1 MTHLDLRDKFTQFWQ
16 ARGHKEVPSIPLV
29 PENDPTT
36 LFTGSGMQQLIPY
49 LMGQPHPLGGE
60 LYNIQRS
67 FRTQDIEKVGD
78 NRHTTFFEMIGNWS
92 LGDYFKEKQIPWF
105 FEFLTKELGFDEKRL
120 YVSIFKGSN
129 NIPADEE
136 TANLWKKLGILENQ
150 IVYYGA
156 DKNWWSR
163 AGTPEQMPEGE
174 IGGPD
179 SEVFYDL
186 GTRHNTKFGKV
197 CHPNCDCGRFIE
209 IGNSVF
215 IQYKKVDGEIVELP
229 NKNVDFGGGL
239 ERILTVLQGKKS
251 IFETDVFYPIIQK
264 IEQLAD
270 KKYGADENSNRSFR
284 ILADHLRAAVFLI
297 ADGILPS
304 NKEQGYILRRLIRR
318 AVRFGNNLA
327 LKENSFSKIAAE
339 VAGIFEKPYPH
350 LKKNE
355 NRIIQA
361 LEEEEKKFRRTLKQG
376 VKEFEKIA
384 QKENIISANTAFFL
398 YESYGFPLELTEE
411 LAREKNFKF
420 DKEGILQE
428 KIRHKKASQKGM
440 EKKFRGGL
448 ADHSLQTIK
457 YHTATHLL
465 HQALRIVLD
474 NHVEQKGSNIT
485 VERLRFDFSHPNKL
499 TSEEIKK
506 IEIIINQ
513 KIEENLSVS
522 FEVTNYKEAV
532 KQGALAFFGQRYP
545 EQVKVYS
552 IGSFSK
558 EVCGGPHVETT
569 GILGKFQIIK
579 EESAGAGIRRV
590 YAILA

>member
-67 FRTQDIEKVGD
+67 FRTQDIEEVGD

>member
-67 FRTQDIEKVGD
+67 FRTQDIEEVGD

-499 TSEEIKK
+499 TSEELTQ